1 MWHSPI
7 TLENFSIFTHTH
19 NWLNSDLQTSL
30 KSVRELVFILQKH
43 LLSHS
48 SFLEELI
55 LWGFTL
61 SLFFF
66 FCQFIISIHIYLL
79 LSIFF
84 FKNRNGDHFQIQLSL
99 DTFET
104 FSSGSWRCMYLCAY
118 YILYSSFVILA
129 HCLGWVS
136 NESSWLKCKKY

>member
-1 MWHSPI
+1 MTQSNYPR
-7 TLENFSIFTHTH
+7 EFSIFTHTH

-43 LLSHS
+43 LLCHS

-61 SLFFF
+61 SLFFLLFF

-104 FSSGSWRCMYLCAY
+104 FSSGSWRCMYLKYAHIAY
-118 YILYSSFVILA
+118 YIVPLWFWLIGGVSF
-129 HCLGWVS
+129 
-136 NESSWLKCKKY
+136 

>member
-1 MWHSPI
+1 MTQSNYPR
-7 TLENFSIFTHTH
+7 EFSIFTHTH

-43 LLSHS
+43 LLCHS
-48 SFLEELI
+48 SFLEEFI

-61 SLFFF
+61 SPFFF

-104 FSSGSWRCMYLCAY
+104 FSSGSWRCMYLCTY
-118 YILYSSFVILA
+118 CILHSSFVILA
-129 HCLGWVS
+129 HCLGWVF
-136 NESSWLKCKKY
+136 NESSWLKCKNY